1 MLEFIVFLFMMIP
14 ITLAGFIMFFVFCR
28 EAKGGDFTLYL
39 LLGCYLMV
47 LIGITIF
54 VISMIVGFLF

>member
-14 ITLAGFIMFFVFCR
+14 ITLAGFILFFAFCR
-28 EAKGGDFTLYL
+28 EARGGDFITYL

-54 VISMIVGFLF
+54 VISMIAGFLF